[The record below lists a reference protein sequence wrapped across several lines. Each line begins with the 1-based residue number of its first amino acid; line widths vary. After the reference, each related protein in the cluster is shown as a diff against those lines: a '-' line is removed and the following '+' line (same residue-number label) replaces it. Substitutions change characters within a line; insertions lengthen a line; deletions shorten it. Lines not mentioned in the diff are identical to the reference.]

1 MFINK
6 ERIIIDT
13 TKGAHHITRYTI
25 NKKAVVKFFLL
36 TILALAIIVGSISIS
51 LDKPVVKVH
60 CTNANILVF
69 QDMDD
74 NYIAYVKY
82 ANEEQVA
89 KIKSIPNIIVD
100 QSVKEFRYCSTEAHH
115 FEIRLGSQRERVFV
129 HSDNVMPPSHYN
141 YTLLEEELTE
151 MLASSSEETL
161 FLYKELSKIFKT
173 A

>member
-13 TKGAHHITRYTI
+13 TKGAHHITRYRLNIKQLST
-25 NKKAVVKFFLL
+25 
-36 TILALAIIVGSISIS
+36 LALLIIASSILFSIIS
-51 LDKPVVKVH
+51 FTVDIPTVKVH
-60 CTNANILVF
+60 CTNANVLVF

-74 NYIAYVKY
+74 NYIAYVQY

-100 QSVKEFRYCSTEAHH
+100 QSVKEFRYCATEAHH
-115 FEIRLGSQRERVFV
+115 FEICLGSQRERVFV
-129 HSDNVMPPSHYN
+129 HSDEVTPPSSYN
-141 YTLLEEELTE
+141 YTLIEEELEE
-151 MLASSSEETL
+151 MLTSSSEETL
-161 FLYKELSKIFKT
+161 FLYKELSQIFKT